1 MIISCWVVHTYPP
14 CTQPI
19 MCFKLCV
26 DLGHACGMW
35 SNPCAMVNQLQLTL
49 TFFFRENDHVP
60 LILAAVLIFMID
72 PI

>member
-1 MIISCWVVHTYPP
+1 
-14 CTQPI
+14 

-35 SNPCAMVNQLQLTL
+35 PNPCAMVNPQSIAIDLNI
-49 TFFFRENDHVP
+49 FFRKNDHVP
-60 LILAAVLIFMID
+60 LILAAVLIFVID